1 MKSVKRAKYIYAF
14 LGLIPWPILAKLRV
28 INESEDVRKRQSLES
43 LL

>member
-1 MKSVKRAKYIYAF
+1 MKSVKGAKYIYAF